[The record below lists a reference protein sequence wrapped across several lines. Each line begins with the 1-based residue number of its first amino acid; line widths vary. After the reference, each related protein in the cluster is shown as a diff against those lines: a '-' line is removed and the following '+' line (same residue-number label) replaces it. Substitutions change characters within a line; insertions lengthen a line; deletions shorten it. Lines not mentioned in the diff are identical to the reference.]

1 MKRNNDIN
9 MHIKRKLIE
18 ITCRMTKKEQKMK
31 IKRIVGGNLESN
43 GYIVY
48 QNDGGH
54 CYVIDPGYNAEKFAE
69 KIKASNLKV
78 NGIVLTHHHY
88 DHTGAVEKLS
98 QLTDSPIYMHWGDLE
113 MYRGT
118 VHHTLE
124 DSATL
129 DLEGEGIV
137 VYHTP
142 GHTEGSVCF
151 YSEESKMVFTGDT
164 IFNVDLGRTDLE
176 DGSDDKMGQS
186 IREVVNKWGNDI
198 TIYPGHGNSC
208 TMKYVR
214 QHNKEF
220 MDIVGR

>member
-1 MKRNNDIN
+1 
-9 MHIKRKLIE
+9 
-18 ITCRMTKKEQKMK
+18 MK

-43 GYIVY
+43 GYILY

-69 KIKASNLKV
+69 QIKASNLKV
-78 NGIVLTHHHY
+78 DGILLTHHHY
-88 DHTGAVEKLS
+88 DHTGAVDKLS
-98 QLTDSPIYMHWGDLE
+98 KLTDSPIYMHWGDLE

-124 DSATL
+124 DKASL
-129 DLEGEGIV
+129 DLEGEKIIV
-137 VYHTP
+137 YYTP

-176 DGSDDKMGQS
+176 DGSEYKMEKS
-186 IREVVNKWGNDI
+186 IREVVNQWGNDM

-208 TMKYVR
+208 SMKYVR

-220 MDIVGR
+220 LDIIGR